1 MADLKQWRGLR
12 ALITDAVEHG
22 ASAIERV
29 HLATARRPFAIIEL
43 IPGIDAPT
51 RAIHQ
56 MHDAIVSNTYASVRE
71 VNRAVGTA
79 LDAVLTAM
87 DDGSAGDGAGP
98 R

>member
-29 HLATARRPFAIIEL
+29 HLATANRPFTIIEQV
-43 IPGIDAPT
+43 PGIDEPT
-51 RAIHQ
+51 RAIHAV
-56 MHDAIVSNTYASVRE
+56 HDAIVSNTYTTIRE

-79 LDAVLTAM
+79 LDAVLATL
-87 DDGSAGDGAGP
+87 DDKQNEQKG
-98 R
+98 